1 MRPVTDFTKNMP
13 HSALLL
19 SSNTLLLSL
28 TCCDVTYYL
37 WVMLFTQM
45 WRDVSRP
52 CEFFQRVVIFCH
64 PVCCCCFYLSFFA
77 RVCCCCFYL
86 SFFDVV
92 IFCHPVCC
100 CCFYLTWATLLQF
113 PCCDVSRPYKVFR
126 HKIGQPASEDVVVY
140 EETDE
145 VRCLYKHCQGDPLV
159 LPRNASKAEWLR
171 RGAFWKSPI
180 QLCIL

>member
-28 TCCDVTYYL
+28 TCSDVTYYL

-52 CEFFQRVVIFCH
+52 CEFFQR
-64 PVCCCCFYLSFFA
+64 
-77 RVCCCCFYL
+77 
-86 SFFDVV
+86 VV

>member
-1 MRPVTDFTKNMP
+1 
-13 HSALLL
+13 
-19 SSNTLLLSL
+19 
-28 TCCDVTYYL
+28 
-37 WVMLFTQM
+37 
-45 WRDVSRP
+45 
-52 CEFFQRVVIFCH
+52 
-64 PVCCCCFYLSFFA
+64 
-77 RVCCCCFYL
+77 
-86 SFFDVV
+86 
-92 IFCHPVCC
+92 
-100 CCFYLTWATLLQF
+100 
-113 PCCDVSRPYKVFR
+113 VFR